1 MKHVFRT
8 LAAVLLGAAAWN
20 GLFHASALA
29 EPLQTQMGVNG
40 LLEADVVKA
49 QVQGNVLTVAIL
61 FRNTSSRNVRLE
73 RSPSEFFYVDA
84 AGRNKYMVLRDAKGQ
99 WLAGPLNAFNKA
111 LLRQEVA
118 PKGRA
123 MIWLKFPAPPA
134 DSATIDLTTPF
145 TLPFDHLPVQR

>member
-1 MKHVFRT
+1 MKHGFRV
-8 LAAVLLGAAAWN
+8 LATALFCMAGWSAVPFAGQ
-20 GLFHASALA
+20 A

-40 LLEADVVKA
+40 VLEADVMKA
-49 QVQGNVLTVAIL
+49 QVNGEALTVAIL
-61 FRNTSSRNVRLE
+61 FRNTSGKKVKLE

-84 AGRNKYMVLRDAKGQ
+84 AGRNKYMVLRDAKGR
-99 WLAGPLNAFNKA
+99 WLAGPLGRFNSA
-111 LLRQEVA
+111 VIQQEIA

-145 TLPFDHLPVQR
+145 TLPFDKLPVQR